1 MDVPLGWQVS
11 MDITEF
17 IIGFFYFFLLLN
29 IVIISVAYLFIVLQ
43 NVISKKSIPVWYFV
57 TLYIIFSC

>member
-17 IIGFFYFFLLLN
+17 IIGSFYCFLLLN
-29 IVIISVAYLFIVLQ
+29 IVIVSVAYLLIVLQ